1 MAASCCGRVATTRGG
16 TIPHRTDV
24 QPSLATTKST
34 INQTMMNEA
43 LRQYLA
49 EADQLVTEKVLRQV
63 LRQEMP
69 EYLAGVTARSKTK
82 SKI

>member
-1 MAASCCGRVATTRGG
+1 
-16 TIPHRTDV
+16 
-24 QPSLATTKST
+24 
-34 INQTMMNEA
+34 MMNDA

-49 EADQLVTEKVLRQV
+49 EAEQPVTEKVLRQV

-69 EYLAGVTARSKTK
+69 EYLADVTARSKTK